1 MMTCGKLFF
10 INLLKLLNSTLR
22 STNFS
27 NIELFQCEPPFHD
40 SKTPF
45 EGLDPLQKIIDLHQ
59 LQQPLV

>member
-10 INLLKLLNSTLR
+10 INLLKLLNLALR

>member
-10 INLLKLLNSTLR
+10 INLLKLLNLALR

-27 NIELFQCEPPFHD
+27 YIELFQCEPPFHD